1 MEAGLSPP
9 HPDSETGSVGL
20 ARAAATSQ
28 GTREPRRKPGFT
40 LHGAPLKFI
49 AVTQQRV
56 SDKKG
61 ANGVPKREDILD
73 SAWLALLETCG
84 CLAMR
89 IPNEPHR
96 AIKFLDAFPF
106 DGLLLTC
113 GNELAAHGGDA
124 PERDKTEFTLLTHAI
139 HKKLPVLGVGRGM
152 QVIQKLFSI
161 PLCEID
167 GHAATQETI
176 NINGERE
183 AVYSDHRFG
192 ATDTSPDLNVWA
204 RADDGVI
211 KAVKS
216 ATHNITG
223 IMWRPEQEK
232 PFHARDLNIIRRA
245 FHARHALN
253 TQS

>member
-9 HPDSETGSVGL
+9 HPDSEIGSVGP
-20 ARAAATSQ
+20 ARAAAASQ
-28 GTREPRRKPGFT
+28 GTRESRRKPGFT

-49 AVTQQRV
+49 AVTQQRIN
-56 SDKKG
+56 DTTG
-61 ANGVPKREDILD
+61 ASKREDTLD
-73 SAWLALLETCG
+73 RAWLALLDACG

-89 IPNEPHR
+89 IPNEPQR
-96 AIKFLDAFPF
+96 AIKFLEAFPF

-139 HKKLPVLGVGRGM
+139 HKKLPILGVGRGM

-161 PLCEID
+161 PLCAID

-176 NINGERE
+176 DINGVRE

-192 ATDTSPDLNVWA
+192 ATDTSPDLDVWA

-216 ATHNITG
+216 IKHNITG
-223 IMWRPEQEK
+223 IMWRPDQEK

-245 FHARHALN
+245 FHTKHALN
-253 TQS
+253 TQN